1 MRRSGER
8 DLKGKVVLL
17 SGATG
22 GIGTALAFAF
32 GDAGARL
39 ILLDLDPD
47 ALAKLASRL
56 EARGVESRTAVCD
69 VRAERAC
76 DAAMRVAEEA
86 FGGVDVVIANA
97 GISHRSLFVDT
108 EPEVLR
114 RVMDVNFFGAVNL
127 VRAGLAS
134 VRARRGQLIAI
145 SSVAG
150 FAPLVG
156 RTGYAASKHAL
167 HGFFDSLR
175 SELHD
180 AGVDVMVVCPAFTDT
195 RLAQNA
201 LSGDGHELGDAT
213 RATAGGAM
221 TPEHVA
227 DAVLR
232 AARRRRRLLPISPI
246 AHASLWLA
254 RLAPRLYERV
264 MLSKQGGE
272 FRS

>member
-1 MRRSGER
+1 MRRREQR
-8 DLKGKVVLL
+8 DFQEKVVLL
-17 SGATG
+17 SGAAG

-32 GDAGARL
+32 GEAGARL
-39 ILLDLDPD
+39 VLLDLDQE
-47 ALAKLASRL
+47 ALTRLSARL
-56 EARGVESRTAVCD
+56 EARDVESRSAVCD
-69 VRAERAC
+69 VRDQGAC
-76 DAAMRVAEEA
+76 EAAVRVAEEA
-86 FGGVDVVIANA
+86 FGGVDVVVANA

-127 VRAGLAS
+127 VRASLDS
-134 VRARRGQLIAI
+134 VRQRRGQLIAI

-175 SELHD
+175 SELVD
-180 AGVDVMVVCPAFTDT
+180 TGVDVLLVCPAFTDT

-201 LSGDGHELGDAT
+201 LSGDGQELGDAT
-213 RATAGGAM
+213 RFAAGGAM

-227 DAVLR
+227 NAVVR
-232 AARRRRRLLPISPI
+232 AAQRRSRLIPISPI

-254 RLAPRLYERV
+254 RLAPRVYERV
-264 MLSKQGGE
+264 MLAKQGDE
-272 FRS
+272 FRD